1 MMQARSSNRSVML
14 RTQPLSIAGLLK
26 LWPDAVMDGLGWQSV
41 IYSESA
47 MGAAGVHDRF
57 IQDSI
62 AYMDKPGG
70 LRGLH
75 YQLPPAA
82 QALLLR
88 VLRGQATV
96 AIADLRRSSP
106 SFGRVVMADL
116 TYMGGEQLYIM
127 PGFAWGWCSGAAS
140 TELLVK
146 ASALDNP
153 DLRRGINAR
162 DPALNISW
170 PAPAG
175 ELNFAPGD
183 IELPMLA
190 EQPDLF
196 D

>member
-1 MMQARSSNRSVML
+1 ML
-14 RTQPLSIAGLLK
+14 RTQPLSIPGLLM

-41 IYSESA
+41 IYRESV
-47 MGAAGVHDRF
+47 MAATGVHDRF

-62 AYMDKPGG
+62 GYMDKAGG
-70 LRGLH
+70 LRGLQ

-88 VLRGQATV
+88 ILRGRAT
-96 AIADLRRSSP
+96 IAAVDLRRSSP
-106 SFGRVVMADL
+106 SFGRAVTANL

-146 ASALDNP
+146 ASAPDHP

-170 PAPAG
+170 PFPAS
-175 ELNFAPGD
+175 EMSVAPGD